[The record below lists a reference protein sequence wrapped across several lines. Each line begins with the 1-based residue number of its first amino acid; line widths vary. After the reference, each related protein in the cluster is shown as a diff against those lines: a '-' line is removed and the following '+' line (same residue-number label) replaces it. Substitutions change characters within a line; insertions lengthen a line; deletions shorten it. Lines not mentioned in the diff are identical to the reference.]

1 MKRVLFIAPLFFG
14 YWEKIKNVFESYD
27 MEVYFINQS
36 LSKVNIKY
44 RIIDRLSSK
53 RVRDRQNIRYY
64 SLKIQDVP
72 DDIDYVVVIN
82 LPL

>member
-1 MKRVLFIAPLFFG
+1 
-14 YWEKIKNVFESYD
+14 

-72 DDIDYVVVIN
+72 DDIDYVVVIRGDSLN
-82 LPL
+82 I

>member
-1 MKRVLFIAPLFFG
+1 
-14 YWEKIKNVFESYD
+14 

-72 DDIDYVVVIN
+72 DDIDYVVVIREIH
-82 LPL
+82 